1 MHAQSLSCVWLS
13 VTPWTAARQS
23 PLSMG
28 FPRQKYWSW
37 LPCPPPGDLPDPG
50 IKSTGPGSPALAGGF
65 FTTEQPHNAS
75 VHQILLHDLNCVG
88 FVSMVQPPAP
98 PSITSFPYMSSDSNG
113 QSRPPRSE
121 DGGQQWDQYS
131 SQCNFVSKVGTYFS
145 NKQKKTIPRP
155 RNW

>member
-1 MHAQSLSCVWLS
+1 MHAQSLSCVRLS

-50 IKSTGPGSPALAGGF
+50 IKSTCPGSPALAGGF

-75 VHQILLHDLNCVG
+75 VHQLLLHGLNCVG
-88 FVSMVQPPAP
+88 FVSMVQAPTP

-113 QSRPPRSE
+113 QARPSRSE

-131 SQCNFVSKVGTYFS
+131 LQCNLASKVGTYLLL
-145 NKQKKTIPRP
+145 KQTKKNNPETT
-155 RNW
+155 